1 MCCNCCGR
9 NSDQNAKC
17 HSAGSWGQRCA
28 LGLKT
33 QRQLQSVAL
42 RRLALGL
49 VLSSGSSKTPVSFS
63 KPAFCFRNRR
73 FVFETGVLLVAGWP
87 NRRFAGCWLAK
98 PALLLVAG
106 CWLLV
111 AGCWLLVV
119 FGWFGRQFRHVWNST
134 FWLLFL
140 PVQLQHISIFMVRF
154 IIYYI
159 LLSSRIF
166 QFKAWLDLLAW
177 LVDWFAGSAC

>member
-98 PALLLVAG
+98 PAFCWLLVGQTGVVAG

-111 AGCWLLVV
+111 AGCWLLVA
-119 FGWFGRQFRHVWNST
+119 GCVWLVRAPVSACLELDILVAIPAGADATHFN
-134 FWLLFL
+134 FHCQIHYLLYF
-140 PVQLQHISIFMVRF
+140 VELQNISI
-154 IIYYI
+154 
-159 LLSSRIF
+159 
-166 QFKAWLDLLAW
+166 
-177 LVDWFAGSAC
+177 